1 MRLRLEQIQR
11 DFLWGDG
18 ALERKAQLERRPTI
32 CSNKRKGGLGVNSL
46 AILNKALLGKWSWHF
61 TNEREAFWNQV
72 IRGKHEEERSGWY
85 SCEVRE
91 GYGVGLWKAIR
102 KLWHLISS
110 SLSFAV
116 GNGQR
121 VSFWRDKWCEDK
133 PLCDSFPSLFALA
146 VSKDLGEGCLECLR
160 RWGELESSF
169 Y

>member
-46 AILNKALLGKWSWHF
+46 AILNKALLSKWSWHF

-72 IRGKHEEERSGWY
+72 IRGKHGEERSGWY

-102 KLWHLISS
+102 KL
-110 SLSFAV
+110 
-116 GNGQR
+116 
-121 VSFWRDKWCEDK
+121 
-133 PLCDSFPSLFALA
+133 
-146 VSKDLGEGCLECLR
+146 
-160 RWGELESSF
+160 
-169 Y
+169 